1 MSGARAAR
9 PSNSQDNDYASRE
22 DTQSA
27 SLIGYEPNMAW
38 SLALRREEYHQEA
51 LWRLLEGLLR
61 TIQCDVD
68 AAGGLK
74 LKEGF
79 DSIIRGTNAGEDAQE
94 RTWRTMAR
102 GQLQTMVRASPSG
115 QRSFRLLKTL
125 QASGAGESGSRD
137 ISCPDADSEVP
148 DPWRKM
154 ASTRRQT
161 MVRTS
166 HSDEPFALLRG
177 IQEIGEA
184 ASGRGDIRCTDA
196 DFDDSAWRG
205 PNIGPANGL
214 MEPAPSGQTMGLTGP
229 EPSSQTVSGLGVQGF
244 GQNPRSPTAETVG
257 NLGKLG
263 KTPGA
268 QAYDDKKKICHARLA

>member
-9 PSNSQDNDYASRE
+9 PSNSRDNDYDSRE

-74 LKEGF
+74 LQKGF

-102 GQLQTMVRASPSG
+102 GQLQTKHVVVEKVRE
-115 QRSFRLLKTL
+115 LLK
-125 QASGAGESGSRD
+125 R
-137 ISCPDADSEVP
+137 
-148 DPWRKM
+148 
-154 ASTRRQT
+154 
-161 MVRTS
+161 
-166 HSDEPFALLRG
+166 
-177 IQEIGEA
+177 
-184 ASGRGDIRCTDA
+184 
-196 DFDDSAWRG
+196 
-205 PNIGPANGL
+205 
-214 MEPAPSGQTMGLTGP
+214 
-229 EPSSQTVSGLGVQGF
+229 
-244 GQNPRSPTAETVG
+244 
-257 NLGKLG
+257 
-263 KTPGA
+263 
-268 QAYDDKKKICHARLA
+268 